1 MIQFWRLGLK
11 RAPVMWTL
19 AGLLYLIAYVETAV
33 FVRYAKFLSSSNSL
47 LLYAFALLLI
57 GFAFGV
63 VMVQAI
69 LCRALRYEIGN
80 FEMLGFTRL
89 RIIGYYALQNIFI
102 TLLAL
107 LPAVSTD
114 LILSSFFSQKSMPIA
129 NFDRVIMAQ
138 FILAGCVAFS
148 FVNFLFLYSHK
159 SPALLLKEKM

>member
-11 RAPVMWTL
+11 RAPVMWAL
-19 AGLLYLIAYVETAV
+19 AGVLYLIAYVETAV
-33 FVRYAKFLSSSNSL
+33 FVRYAKFLSSSNTL

-80 FEMLGFTRL
+80 FEMLGFTRF
-89 RIIGYYALQNIFI
+89 RILGYYALQNVFI
-102 TLLAL
+102 ALLAL

-114 LILSSFFSQKSMPIA
+114 LILSSLFSQKSMPTA
-129 NFDRVIMAQ
+129 NFDRVIVAQ
-138 FILAGCVAFS
+138 FILAAGVAFT
-148 FVNFLFLYSHK
+148 FLNFLFLYSRK

>member
-102 TLLAL
+102 ALLAL

-138 FILAGCVAFS
+138 FILAGAVAFS
-148 FVNFLFLYSHK
+148 FINFLFLYSRK